1 MIAVL
6 FPTQSW
12 ILFKI
17 LTTLTP
23 HYSDWRLRITATMFN
38 QRRPKTA
45 IVQKVEERQR
55 CPFPR
60 CKSSYAKPH
69 RLKQHLRI
77 IRGGGCDEL
86 HPQAHP
92 EWQKLDENGFLKL
105 QTRPSGGISKR
116 LKKNDMPYPRIAIT
130 KSIKL
135 KSSNAIA
142 SNVTKLTIP
151 SNLPKNSSRALVF
164 PRNHL
169 WRLSCA
175 ACSKV
180 FHRPNK

>member
-1 MIAVL
+1 
-6 FPTQSW
+6 
-12 ILFKI
+12 
-17 LTTLTP
+17 
-23 HYSDWRLRITATMFN
+23 MFN

-45 IVQKVEERQR
+45 IVQKVEEPQR

-142 SNVTKLTIP
+142 SNVT
-151 SNLPKNSSRALVF
+151 
-164 PRNHL
+164 
-169 WRLSCA
+169 
-175 ACSKV
+175 
-180 FHRPNK
+180 